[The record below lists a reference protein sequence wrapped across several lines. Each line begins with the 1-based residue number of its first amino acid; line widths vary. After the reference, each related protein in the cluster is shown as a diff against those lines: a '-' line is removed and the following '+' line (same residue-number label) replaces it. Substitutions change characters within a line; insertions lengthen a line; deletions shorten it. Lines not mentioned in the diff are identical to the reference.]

1 MVKIDKTPWIGGA
14 LDHRHLKEPERKQ
27 LDNDCCEKCYIC
39 EDKPKHPGELT
50 LEHIVSQQA
59 APELANDWNN
69 WLRSCERCNH
79 AKGSSFDDIINPIIT
94 DPEQELSL
102 TVGSHGVT
110 VKAKT
115 DSPSTASTV
124 RLLKIVYAA
133 DYDKLNKKIQS
144 EVRDFQLYIDYYQE
158 YGDDYADCI
167 VEAIARSSIFA
178 AFKRQIVREDSDLCA
193 KFGECL

>member
-1 MVKIDKTPWIGGA
+1 MVRIDKTPWSGGV
-14 LDHRHLKEPERKQ
+14 LDHKHLKELERSL
-27 LDNDCCEKCYIC
+27 LDHDCYGKCYIC

-50 LEHIVSQQA
+50 LEHIVSQHA

-69 WLRSCERCNH
+69 WLRTCERCNH
-79 AKGSSFDDIINPIIT
+79 AKGSSYDDIINPTIT

-102 TVGSHGVT
+102 SVGSRGVT
-110 VKAKT
+110 VTTKT

-124 RLLKIVYAA
+124 RLLKTVYAA
-133 DYDKLNKKIQS
+133 DYVKLTKKIQS
-144 EVRDFQLYIDYYQE
+144 EVRDFQMYIDSYQE
-158 YGDDYADCI
+158 YGDDYAEYI

-178 AFKRQIVREDSDLCA
+178 AFKRRIVREDSDLLA